1 MIYFKYWT
9 NRFCAVG
16 FFWNSAHFRFCVV
29 EYAEKGP
36 RDLRVCQK
44 AHATEKVTFS
54 LPRSE
59 GCGPEPRSQM
69 RSGRFRVG
77 VVRGGPGHRKL
88 RSTRVRSCFQ
98 PRSENS
104 AKTTTR
110 GSRGRLVV
118 CRRGPSARRG
128 AAHGWGVAGGGGG
141 RRRARVRRTHARRRA
156 ANSWEVKGPR
166 ISETIRCPGS
176 GACWDSPSAERDS

>member
-1 MIYFKYWT
+1 MRTRAPKPD
-9 NRFCAVG
+9 A
-16 FFWNSAHFRFCVV
+16 FRTI
-29 EYAEKGP
+29 P
-36 RDLRVCQK
+36 
-44 AHATEKVTFS
+44 
-54 LPRSE
+54 
-59 GCGPEPRSQM
+59 CGRGARGTQSQEA
-69 RSGRFRVG
+69 
-77 VVRGGPGHRKL
+77 PH
-88 RSTRVRSCFQ
+88 TRVRSCFQ
-98 PRSENS
+98 PRLENS